1 MHSVECCI
9 FGIGRF
15 STHTKIVVTAS
26 SVVVTVVVVVVAVVV
41 VAGTGTDTGTGA
53 GAGAAT
59 GAGSDGFSFVE
70 VRRVYERIE
79 SIFEFNL
86 HVKIFH
92 ENVVAFA
99 FHC

>member
-15 STHTKIVVTAS
+15 ATHTKIVVTAS
-26 SVVVTVVVVVVAVVV
+26 SVAVAVAVAVTVVVV
-41 VAGTGTDTGTGA
+41 VAGTGTGTDTGA
-53 GAGAAT
+53 AAAT

>member
-26 SVVVTVVVVVVAVVV
+26 SVAVAVAVAVAVTVVVV
-41 VAGTGTDTGTGA
+41 VAGTGTGA
-53 GAGAAT
+53 AAAT